1 MSGTTGLPAGEARS
15 RSAGAR
21 PARRRALRPTIGG
34 SIALRTYVL
43 LAALGFVVFG
53 LAWIAA
59 RELDLAPKLLLPGP
73 GDVFARLGKL
83 AVDGTLASDVA
94 ASVWRITVGFLVAT
108 VVAIP
113 IGVLIGTFR
122 PAEAFIEPFVD
133 FIRYMPVVSF
143 VPLTMV
149 WLGIDDTQKFAIVF
163 IGTFFQEV
171 LLVMDNTKRVPMELV
186 NIGRTLG
193 MRDAGILVRIV
204 LPSAAPFIWD
214 TLRIS
219 LGWAWTWVVV
229 AELVAATSGL
239 GYRTNV
245 AIRFGQMDTIIGYLI
260 VLGVLGLLTDQAM
273 KAVGRV
279 VFRWAER

>member
-1 MSGTTGLPAGEARS
+1 MSGPTGLSTGEARS
-15 RSAGAR
+15 R
-21 PARRRALRPTIGG
+21 ARRRRTRITIGG
-34 SIALRTYVL
+34 PIALRTYILV
-43 LAALGFVVFG
+43 AALGFVIFVI
-53 LAWIAA
+53 AWITA
-59 RELDLAPKLLLPGP
+59 RQLDLAPKLLLPGP
-73 GDVFARLGKL
+73 GDVLARLVKL
-83 AVDGTLASDVA
+83 AGDGTLASDMA
-94 ASVWRITVGFLVAT
+94 ASVWRITVGFLAAT
-108 VVAIP
+108 VIAIP
-113 IGVLIGTFR
+113 IGVLIGTYR
-122 PAEAFIEPFVD
+122 IAEAFIEPFVD
-133 FIRYMPVVSF
+133 FVRYMPVVSF

-193 MRDAGILVRIV
+193 MRDAGVLLRIV
-204 LPSAAPFIWD
+204 VPSAAPFIWD

-260 VLGVLGLLTDQAM
+260 VLGILGLVTDQLM
-273 KAVGRV
+273 KAAGRTL
-279 VFRWAER
+279 FRWAER

>member
-1 MSGTTGLPAGEARS
+1 
-15 RSAGAR
+15 
-21 PARRRALRPTIGG
+21 
-34 SIALRTYVL
+34 
-43 LAALGFVVFG
+43 
-53 LAWIAA
+53 
-59 RELDLAPKLLLPGP
+59 
-73 GDVFARLGKL
+73 
-83 AVDGTLASDVA
+83 
-94 ASVWRITVGFLVAT
+94 
-108 VVAIP
+108 
-113 IGVLIGTFR
+113 
-122 PAEAFIEPFVD
+122 
-133 FIRYMPVVSF
+133 MPVVSF

-193 MRDAGILVRIV
+193 MRDAGVLVRIV
-204 LPSAAPFIWD
+204 LPSAAPLIWD

-229 AELVAATSGL
+229 AEMVAATSGL

-260 VLGVLGLLTDQAM
+260 VLGILGLVTDQLM
-273 KAVGRV
+273 KAVGRAL
-279 VFRWAER
+279 FRWAER